1 MASYM
6 QGQSIK
12 IFDLEFFTKF
22 DPTWATDRRDQFTI
36 LVKNLVCYS
45 NFSISPGYDT
55 RAHGG
60 INNMERPRGVNL
72 IYSAG
77 GDPLCT
83 LHRAEG
89 LYG

>member
-1 MASYM
+1 MFDM
-6 QGQSIK
+6 G
-12 IFDLEFFTKF
+12 IFLSLRNVPLTSSF
-22 DPTWATDRRDQFTI
+22 PVYCTWRGVA
-36 LVKNLVCYS
+36 
-45 NFSISPGYDT
+45 G
-55 RAHGG
+55 HGG
-60 INNMERPRGVNL
+60 INKIEWPRGVNL

>member
-1 MASYM
+1 MSFFY
-6 QGQSIK
+6 QSVL
-12 IFDLEFFTKF
+12 DAP
-22 DPTWATDRRDQFTI
+22 DP
-36 LVKNLVCYS
+36 V
-45 NFSISPGYDT
+45 SPCCIVYVQ
-55 RAHGG
+55 HGG

-83 LHRAEG
+83 LHRAEA